1 MWRRHPAD
9 RLWTERS
16 AQHNG
21 VDGIVGSFGN
31 GTDGWGSGGGH
42 HWRGSTATYD
52 DDDVVAGLGG
62 SINYDGSLDGGGG
75 SGKEELLEYPCRPS
89 TTKKF
94 KQIRSSLTKLLGSSK
109 WCVYFKWWFSCE
121 LRDFFVASGC
131 CVVIHEIK
139 CINSSIHNAS
149 VSVVLW
155 GTWMWMNCRPSTTK
169 LTIFFHPLV
178 VTTSGHHLV

>member
-1 MWRRHPAD
+1 MEVLMEA
-9 RLWTERS
+9 
-16 AQHNG
+16 
-21 VDGIVGSFGN
+21 VDPEE
-31 GTDGWGSGGGH
+31 
-42 HWRGSTATYD
+42 
-52 DDDVVAGLGG
+52 
-62 SINYDGSLDGGGG
+62 
-75 SGKEELLEYPCRPS
+75 EELLEYPCRPS

-109 WCVYFKWWFSCE
+109 WCAYFKWWFSCE
-121 LRDFFVASGC
+121 LRDFFAAAGF

-169 LTIFFHPLV
+169 LTIFFHPRV
-178 VTTSGHHLV
+178 VTTSKLTIFFHPRVVTTLS